1 MNSKYCSLTILPI
14 MTSFGPSCLW
24 TENICKILKKKM
36 TKLRA
41 MTQRAAS
48 RVDVKGRKRKTIPI
62 TKIKMVAT
70 STMFHGSVM

>member
-1 MNSKYCSLTILPI
+1 MNPKCCPLTILPI

-48 RVDVKGRKRKTIPI
+48 KVESKRRKRRTIPI

-70 STMFHGSVM
+70 STMFHGSVI